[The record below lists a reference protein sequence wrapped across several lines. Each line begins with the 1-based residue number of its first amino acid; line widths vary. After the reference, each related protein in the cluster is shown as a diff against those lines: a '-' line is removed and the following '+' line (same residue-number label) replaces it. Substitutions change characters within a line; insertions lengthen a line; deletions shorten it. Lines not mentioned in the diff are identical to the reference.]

1 MRGIP
6 GLMTWLELASV
17 VVILPLTGCA
27 DRISSFED
35 TSDAEAPSAQAF
47 SGGALPGGASIALTD
62 LGTRTYL
69 GFTGGLYPNGSNMMP
84 AGHAAR
90 GMAQAALIRPLDTR
104 GQPSAT
110 GKYVLLSIGHSSTT
124 QIFCA
129 FAGTRCNPWSFAG
142 QAAADPA
149 VNRTTLAI
157 VNGARGGQDASAWV
171 APTSANYELIRT
183 QALAPAGLSE
193 AQVQI
198 VWLKTANAFPTTSL
212 PGAAAD
218 ARILT
223 QRIGAIARTLKK
235 RYPNLRQIFVSSRTY
250 GGFTDVGN
258 PEPFA
263 YESGFATKW
272 VVEAQIR
279 QLDGGAIDPRAGD
292 LGPAAAPWLAWGA
305 YLWAGTAAQPR
316 RDGFFWSRSDFEAD
330 GIHPSTSGET
340 KAGGMLL
347 RFFKSAPQTSCWFL
361 AGRTC

>member
-1 MRGIP
+1 MRGIRY
-6 GLMTWLELASV
+6 LEIAFAV
-17 VVILPLTGCA
+17 AILPLTGCS

-35 TSDAEAPSAQAF
+35 TTDAEAPSAQAF

-69 GFTGGLYPNGSNMMP
+69 GFVGGLYPNGSNTMP

-90 GMAQAALIRPLDTR
+90 GMAQAGRIRPLDTQGR
-104 GQPSAT
+104 PSAT

-129 FAGTRCNPWSFAG
+129 VSGNRCNPWSFVG

-149 VNRTTLAI
+149 VNRTALRI
-157 VNGARGGQDASAWV
+157 INGAQGGQDASRWLS
-171 APTSANYELIRT
+171 PTDPTYELIRT

-198 VWLKTANAFPTTSL
+198 VWLKTATAFPTTSL

-218 ARILT
+218 AQILT
-223 QRIGAIARTLKK
+223 QRIGAIVRTLKQ
-235 RYPNLRQIFVSSRTY
+235 RYPNLRQVFISSRSY

-263 YESGFATKW
+263 FESGFATKW

-292 LGPAAAPWLAWGA
+292 LGQNVSPWLAWGA
-305 YLWAGTAAQPR
+305 YIWAGTPAQPR
-316 RDGFFWSRSDFEAD
+316 GDGFYWVRSDFEED
-330 GIHPSTSGET
+330 GIHPSTSGER

-347 RFFKSAPQTSCWFL
+347 RFFKTAPQTSCWFL